1 MSRLIIHNQAVYD
14 GLTKDLSDE
23 KFEYIDNVLHYK
35 AVVLHEEYS
44 DSEIKTISRFFNDW
58 FKDTYIYG
66 SDAIEVVGSVKEEKK
81 EAKFHCKAEE
91 SRWRDISACNDCPNK
106 CEEWRQ
112 WDKEMR

>member
-14 GLTKDLSDE
+14 GLTKELADE
-23 KFEYIDNVLHYK
+23 KVEYIKNVLQYK

-58 FKDTYIYG
+58 FKDSYIYG

-81 EAKFHCKAEE
+81 EYEFHCGFEKSGGHAYN
-91 SRWRDISACNDCPNK
+91 CNDCPNK
-106 CEEWRQ
+106 CGEWNQ
-112 WDKEMR
+112 WDKEGY